1 VKAGAV
7 HFEGKRPRD
16 VEAHELVAMGMA
28 LSPEGRAIFP
38 NLTVRENLEMG
49 AYTVRDPARSRAAW
63 TQAVAL
69 FPRLGERMAQLGGT
83 LSGGEQQMLA
93 IARALMSR
101 PEAPD
106 ARRALARHRA
116 GAGRSDLRG
125 HRAASARRGPPS
137 CSSSRTPAARSPR
150 RSARTCW

>member
-1 VKAGAV
+1 
-7 HFEGKRPRD
+7 
-16 VEAHELVAMGMA
+16 MGMA

-49 AYTVRDPARSRAAW
+49 AYTVRDAAAMRARHGAGRG
-63 TQAVAL
+63 AL
-69 FPRLGERMAQLGGT
+69 PRLGERMAQLGGT

-101 PEAPD
+101 PEAPH

-125 HRAASARRGPPS
+125 HREASASRAPP
-137 CSSSRTPAARSPR
+137 CCWSSRTPAAPSPP